1 MEKKGLFSKL
11 KEGLLKTRNNIA
23 SKVDDLFKYYTE
35 INDEFFNELEEILII
50 ADVGVNASEKIV
62 SKIKK
67 KVREEKIGNVEK
79 IKAILKEEIINIL
92 DSKVEDNYNGPQVIL
107 IVGVNGVG
115 KTTVSGKLAALNKSK
130 GKKVLLAAA
139 DTFRA
144 AAIEQLEVWSQRA
157 DVDFVKHEQG
167 ADAGAVIFDAIN
179 ASKSREI
186 DLLICDTAGRLHNK
200 KNLMNEL
207 AKLNRIID
215 KEYSLAKKQTYL
227 ILDATTGQNA
237 LAQARV
243 FNELLSLD
251 GIIMTKLDGTA
262 KGGIAIAIKSEFNI
276 PIKYIGVGES
286 IEDLQLFNPIEFA
299 EAILEP

>member
-35 INDEFFNELEEILII
+35 INDEFFNEFEEILII